1 MDVLLDA
8 WRQVEGRPKLKI
20 VIRIDFLPL
29 RTRLLAPQE
38 AKKSLVYVFCL
49 QVDAVFKRNDVDHDG
64 RMSLHDFQA
73 FMEHNQER
81 KNSLKDSPHHR
92 KHSSGSGGGGG
103 GKHS

>member
-1 MDVLLDA
+1 MTAHISGTKERETKTENRYQNRLL
-8 WRQVEGRPKLKI
+8 
-20 VIRIDFLPL
+20 LPL

-38 AKKSLVYVFCL
+38 AKKSLVYIFCL

-81 KNSLKDSPHHR
+81 KNSLKDSSPHHR

-103 GKHS
+103 KHS